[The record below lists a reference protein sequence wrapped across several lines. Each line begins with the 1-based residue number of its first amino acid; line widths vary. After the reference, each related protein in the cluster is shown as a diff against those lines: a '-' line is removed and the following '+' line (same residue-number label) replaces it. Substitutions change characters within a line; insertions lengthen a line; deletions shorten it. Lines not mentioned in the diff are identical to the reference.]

1 MTDSQIK
8 MIYAYMVKSVYIYA
22 HVNFCLVGVCECGPG
37 DILILWFESV
47 AIKLCTSMLV
57 THRDELSLVLRLSK
71 PLLCTFHWCG
81 RNGYPKGDHLQFD
94 IFFILGVYV
103 YS

>member
-47 AIKLCTSMLV
+47 AIKTPVHFDACHSSWWAV
-57 THRDELSLVLRLSK
+57 TCPEA
-71 PLLCTFHWCG
+71 
-81 RNGYPKGDHLQFD
+81 Q
-94 IFFILGVYV
+94 
-103 YS
+103 

>member
-1 MTDSQIK
+1 MGRVISSFSGLSQWRLK
-8 MIYAYMVKSVYIYA
+8 R
-22 HVNFCLVGVCECGPG
+22 
-37 DILILWFESV
+37 
-47 AIKLCTSMLV
+47 LCTSMLV